1 MEVKNNGRTG
11 KESRG
16 ATQAAPENTPKNE
29 EKKAAT
35 NKAQAKKA
43 EGAKVYN
50 FTSKKKFLTC
60 AGLGVQF
67 MNGKA
72 STDNLEVARALAK
85 IDGVELVEG

>member
-1 MEVKNNGRTG
+1 MAAQTKKTTTGAAATEEKTEVK
-11 KESRG
+11 
-16 ATQAAPENTPKNE
+16 
-29 EKKAAT
+29 
-35 NKAQAKKA
+35 
-43 EGAKVYN
+43 VYH

-67 MNGKA
+67 MDGKA

>member
-1 MEVKNNGRTG
+1 MAEQAK
-11 KESRG
+11 KAEG

-35 NKAQAKKA
+35 NKTQAKKA

>member
-1 MEVKNNGRTG
+1 MAEQAK
-11 KESRG
+11 KAEG
-16 ATQAAPENTPKNE
+16 ATQAAPEKTTPTNE
-29 EKKAAT
+29 EKKGT
-35 NKAQAKKA
+35 KAQAKKA

-72 STDNLEVARALAK
+72 STTNLEVAKALVK
-85 IDGVELVEG
+85 IYGVELVED

>member
-1 MEVKNNGRTG
+1 MAEQTK
-11 KESRG
+11 KAEG
-16 ATQAAPENTPKNE
+16 ATQKAPENTPKNE

-35 NKAQAKKA
+35 TKAQTKKA
-43 EGAKVYN
+43 EAKVYN

-72 STDNLEVARALAK
+72 STSNLEVARALAK

>member
-1 MEVKNNGRTG
+1 MATTKKVTTENTDAEVKQEIT
-11 KESRG
+11 E
-16 ATQAAPENTPKNE
+16 
-29 EKKAAT
+29 AAT
-35 NKAQAKKA
+35 DGKI
-43 EGAKVYN
+43 YH

-85 IDGVELVEG
+85 IDGVELVED

>member
-1 MEVKNNGRTG
+1 MAE
-11 KESRG
+11 
-16 ATQAAPENTPKNE
+16 QA
-29 EKKAAT
+29 KKAEGVT

-43 EGAKVYN
+43 EEAKVYN

>member
-1 MEVKNNGRTG
+1 MAEQAKKV
-11 KESRG
+11 EE
-16 ATQAAPENTPKNE
+16 ATQEAPENTPKNE
-29 EKKAAT
+29 EKMAAT
-35 NKAQAKKA
+35 AKAQAKKV

-72 STDNLEVARALAK
+72 STDNIEVARALAK